1 MTDVS
6 QDIFLEKSIPRISRL
21 DKAELVGDSGHTFGC
36 FGDIRF
42 KAPEVCN
49 GASYDRTADIWSF
62 GIILYHLLTGRLPY
76 DAKPSGHKS
85 YSKRNV
91 NEHNNFEVNE
101 KYPEAEAEL
110 EIEKKI

>member
-42 KAPEVCN
+42 KACYINVIK
-49 GASYDRTADIWSF
+49 TSF
-62 GIILYHLLTGRLPY
+62 YNIGKTLLSDVT
-76 DAKPSGHKS
+76 D
-85 YSKRNV
+85 
-91 NEHNNFEVNE
+91 
-101 KYPEAEAEL
+101 
-110 EIEKKI
+110 